1 MTYRLKTRSSGM
13 DKATVYRQFIFQVQ
27 GLVAALI
34 QFTQT
39 YKKIMIAFWRIFAFK
54 KGKCFE
60 IPIIFIKTFETL
72 QKCENQVKLKRGIKL
87 INRRLNFNLRL
98 YCVAQSPISTNHTI
112 STDLSNQWLLWS
124 KVKKR
129 RINFLI
135 YRLVVS
141 PPSR

>member
-1 MTYRLKTRSSGM
+1 M

-60 IPIIFIKTFETL
+60 IPIIFIKNVWDTSEMRKPGDWTETF
-72 QKCENQVKLKRGIKL
+72 
-87 INRRLNFNLRL
+87 
-98 YCVAQSPISTNHTI
+98 
-112 STDLSNQWLLWS
+112 
-124 KVKKR
+124 
-129 RINFLI
+129 
-135 YRLVVS
+135 
-141 PPSR
+141 